1 MSYILG
7 CKQFIW
13 LLQKLLVNDFE
24 WVEDTSQFNEDFM
37 KSYNEESDIGYFL
50 QLMFYI
56 LENYLTFTMTYHF
69 YLKE

>member
-50 QLMFYI
+50 KLMFYI
-56 LENYLTFTMTYHF
+56 LENYLTFTMTFHF

>member
-37 KSYNEESDIGYFL
+37 KSYNEERDIGYFL
-50 QLMFYI
+50 KLMFYI
-56 LENYLTFTMTYHF
+56 LENYLTFTMIYHF

>member
-50 QLMFYI
+50 KLMLYI

>member
-37 KSYNEESDIGYFL
+37 KSYNEEVI
-50 QLMFYI
+50 
-56 LENYLTFTMTYHF
+56 
-69 YLKE
+69 